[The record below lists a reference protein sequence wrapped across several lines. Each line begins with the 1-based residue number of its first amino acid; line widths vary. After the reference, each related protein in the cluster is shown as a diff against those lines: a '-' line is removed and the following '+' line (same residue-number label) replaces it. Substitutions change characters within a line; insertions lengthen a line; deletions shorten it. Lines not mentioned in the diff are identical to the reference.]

1 MWDLI
6 LAPLKFLY
14 KAWYITPLVIL
25 VADKIV
31 AMTPLPWDDLIV
43 TGAKKTYEKI
53 TSAIGKLI
61 TVLLSKPIN
70 FLFGKKEEEEKELK
84 CTCGKDNCCK

>member
-6 LAPLKFLY
+6 LAPLAFLY

-31 AMTPLPWDDLIV
+31 ATTPLPWDDLIV
-43 TGAKKTYEKI
+43 TGVKKLYEKI
-53 TSAIGKLI
+53 SNAVGNFIASI
-61 TVLLSKPIN
+61 VIKPVSMFFN
-70 FLFGKKEEEEKELK
+70 KDKELK
-84 CTCGKDNCCK
+84 CTCGKNNCCK